1 MPFALIPEGY
11 KLQKV
16 TKLQKEAVDKF
27 YSSKNID
34 SFLDGQASGELV
46 KAVAIVVTPI
56 VLAALA
62 KQVDLPDFNITEFID
77 ELLDTI
83 HNKKFKFTMM
93 SKIKELLYNIY
104 CFNYPIIDVI
114 KYMLKNIIKK
124 WGMM

>member
-77 ELLDTI
+77 KQLEKIPGLDLSA
-83 HNKKFKFTMM
+83 MG
-93 SKIKELLYNIY
+93 NIS
-104 CFNYPIIDVI
+104 
-114 KYMLKNIIKK
+114 L
-124 WGMM
+124 

>member
-11 KLQKV
+11 ELKKV

-27 YSSKNID
+27 YTSQNVD

-62 KQVDLPDFNITEFID
+62 KQVDLPDFNVTSFLNEQLSKVLPDLDID
-77 ELLDTI
+77 
-83 HNKKFKFTMM
+83 F
-93 SKIKELLYNIY
+93 
-104 CFNYPIIDVI
+104 
-114 KYMLKNIIKK
+114 
-124 WGMM
+124 

>member
-27 YSSKNID
+27 YSSKNVD
-34 SFLDGQASGELV
+34 SFLEGQASGELV

-62 KQVDLPDFNITEFID
+62 KQVDLPEFNITEFID
-77 ELLDTI
+77 KQLEKIPGLDL
-83 HNKKFKFTMM
+83 
-93 SKIKELLYNIY
+93 SALSNIS
-104 CFNYPIIDVI
+104 
-114 KYMLKNIIKK
+114 L
-124 WGMM
+124 

>member
-11 KLQKV
+11 ELKKV

-27 YSSKNID
+27 YTSQNVD

-62 KQVDLPDFNITEFID
+62 KQVDLGDFNITEFID
-77 ELLDTI
+77 EQIAKIPGLDL
-83 HNKKFKFTMM
+83 
-93 SKIKELLYNIY
+93 SALSNI
-104 CFNYPIIDVI
+104 
-114 KYMLKNIIKK
+114 NI
-124 WGMM
+124 

>member
-62 KQVDLPDFNITEFID
+62 KQIDLPDFNVTDFID
-77 ELLDTI
+77 KQLAKIPGLDL
-83 HNKKFKFTMM
+83 
-93 SKIKELLYNIY
+93 SALGEVSL
-104 CFNYPIIDVI
+104 
-114 KYMLKNIIKK
+114 
-124 WGMM
+124 

>member
-77 ELLDTI
+77 KQLEKIPGLELSAL
-83 HNKKFKFTMM
+83 
-93 SKIKELLYNIY
+93 SNIS
-104 CFNYPIIDVI
+104 
-114 KYMLKNIIKK
+114 L
-124 WGMM
+124 

>member
-1 MPFALIPEGY
+1 MPFALIPDNY

-62 KQVDLPDFNITEFID
+62 KQVDLPDFNITDFID
-77 ELLDTI
+77 KQIEKIPGLDL
-83 HNKKFKFTMM
+83 
-93 SKIKELLYNIY
+93 SALGDIKL
-104 CFNYPIIDVI
+104 
-114 KYMLKNIIKK
+114 
-124 WGMM
+124 

>member
-1 MPFALIPEGY
+1 MAFALIPDGY

-16 TKLQKEAVDKF
+16 SKLQKEAIDQF
-27 YSSKNID
+27 YRSQNID

-77 ELLDTI
+77 KQLEKIPGLDL
-83 HNKKFKFTMM
+83 
-93 SKIKELLYNIY
+93 SALGNIS
-104 CFNYPIIDVI
+104 
-114 KYMLKNIIKK
+114 L
-124 WGMM
+124 

>member
-62 KQVDLPDFNITEFID
+62 KQIDLPDFNVTEFID
-77 ELLDTI
+77 KQLEKVPGLDL
-83 HNKKFKFTMM
+83 
-93 SKIKELLYNIY
+93 SALSNISLQ
-104 CFNYPIIDVI
+104 I
-114 KYMLKNIIKK
+114 
-124 WGMM
+124 

>member
-27 YSSKNID
+27 YSSENID

-56 VLAALA
+56 VLAAVA
-62 KQVDLPDFNITEFID
+62 KQVDLPDFNVTEFID
-77 ELLDTI
+77 KQLEKIPGLDL
-83 HNKKFKFTMM
+83 
-93 SKIKELLYNIY
+93 SALSNIS
-104 CFNYPIIDVI
+104 
-114 KYMLKNIIKK
+114 L
-124 WGMM
+124 

>member
-1 MPFALIPEGY
+1 MPFALIPDGY
-11 KLQKV
+11 ELKKV

-27 YSSKNID
+27 YTSQNVD

-77 ELLDTI
+77 KQLEKIPGLDLSALT
-83 HNKKFKFTMM
+83 
-93 SKIKELLYNIY
+93 NI
-104 CFNYPIIDVI
+104 
-114 KYMLKNIIKK
+114 NI
-124 WGMM
+124 

>member
-1 MPFALIPEGY
+1 MPFALIPDGY

-62 KQVDLPDFNITEFID
+62 KQGIEGLPSADSIIDKALEAVNVDLSALGQFNI
-77 ELLDTI
+77 
-83 HNKKFKFTMM
+83 
-93 SKIKELLYNIY
+93 
-104 CFNYPIIDVI
+104 
-114 KYMLKNIIKK
+114 
-124 WGMM
+124 

>member
-11 KLQKV
+11 ELKKV

-27 YSSKNID
+27 YTSQNVD

-77 ELLDTI
+77 KQLEKIPGLDL
-83 HNKKFKFTMM
+83 
-93 SKIKELLYNIY
+93 SALSNI
-104 CFNYPIIDVI
+104 
-114 KYMLKNIIKK
+114 NI
-124 WGMM
+124 

>member
-1 MPFALIPEGY
+1 MPFALIPDGY

-62 KQVDLPDFNITEFID
+62 KQVDLADFNVTDFID
-77 ELLDTI
+77 KQLEKIPGLDL
-83 HNKKFKFTMM
+83 
-93 SKIKELLYNIY
+93 SGLGQ
-104 CFNYPIIDVI
+104 FN
-114 KYMLKNIIKK
+114 L
-124 WGMM
+124 

>member
-11 KLQKV
+11 ELKKV

-27 YSSKNID
+27 YTSQNVD

-77 ELLDTI
+77 KQLEKIPGLDLSALGSI
-83 HNKKFKFTMM
+83 
-93 SKIKELLYNIY
+93 NI
-104 CFNYPIIDVI
+104 
-114 KYMLKNIIKK
+114 
-124 WGMM
+124 

>member
-16 TKLQKEAVDKF
+16 TKQQKEAVDKF

-77 ELLDTI
+77 KQLEKIPGLDL
-83 HNKKFKFTMM
+83 
-93 SKIKELLYNIY
+93 SVLSNIS
-104 CFNYPIIDVI
+104 
-114 KYMLKNIIKK
+114 L
-124 WGMM
+124 

>member
-62 KQVDLPDFNITEFID
+62 KQVDLPDFNVTEFID
-77 ELLDTI
+77 KQLEKIPGLDL
-83 HNKKFKFTMM
+83 
-93 SKIKELLYNIY
+93 SALSNIS
-104 CFNYPIIDVI
+104 
-114 KYMLKNIIKK
+114 L
-124 WGMM
+124 

>member
-62 KQVDLPDFNITEFID
+62 KQGVEGLPKLDDLLEKIPGFDLSALGEFS
-77 ELLDTI
+77 L
-83 HNKKFKFTMM
+83 
-93 SKIKELLYNIY
+93 
-104 CFNYPIIDVI
+104 
-114 KYMLKNIIKK
+114 
-124 WGMM
+124 

>member
-1 MPFALIPEGY
+1 MTFALIPEGY

-46 KAVAIVVTPI
+46 KAVAIVVPPI

-77 ELLDTI
+77 KQLEKILGLDL
-83 HNKKFKFTMM
+83 
-93 SKIKELLYNIY
+93 SALSNIS
-104 CFNYPIIDVI
+104 
-114 KYMLKNIIKK
+114 L
-124 WGMM
+124 

>member
-11 KLQKV
+11 ELKKV

-27 YSSKNID
+27 YTSQNVD

-46 KAVAIVVTPI
+46 KAVAIVLTPI

-77 ELLDTI
+77 KQLEKIPGLDLSALGS
-83 HNKKFKFTMM
+83 F
-93 SKIKELLYNIY
+93 NI
-104 CFNYPIIDVI
+104 
-114 KYMLKNIIKK
+114 
-124 WGMM
+124 

>member
-56 VLAALA
+56 VLAALS
-62 KQVDLPDFNITEFID
+62 KKLDLPYFNITEFID
-77 ELLDTI
+77 KQLEKIPGLDLSALG
-83 HNKKFKFTMM
+83 N
-93 SKIKELLYNIY
+93 
-104 CFNYPIIDVI
+104 FN
-114 KYMLKNIIKK
+114 L
-124 WGMM
+124 

>member
-1 MPFALIPEGY
+1 MSFALIPEGY

-16 TKLQKEAVDKF
+16 TKQQKEAVDKF

-62 KQVDLPDFNITEFID
+62 KQIDLPDFNVTEFID
-77 ELLDTI
+77 KQLEKIPGLDL
-83 HNKKFKFTMM
+83 
-93 SKIKELLYNIY
+93 SALSNIS
-104 CFNYPIIDVI
+104 
-114 KYMLKNIIKK
+114 L
-124 WGMM
+124 

>member
-1 MPFALIPEGY
+1 MSFALIPEGY

-16 TKLQKEAVDKF
+16 TKQQKEAVDKF

-62 KQVDLPDFNITEFID
+62 KQIDLPDFNVTEFID
-77 ELLDTI
+77 KQLEKVPGLDL
-83 HNKKFKFTMM
+83 
-93 SKIKELLYNIY
+93 SALSNIS
-104 CFNYPIIDVI
+104 
-114 KYMLKNIIKK
+114 L
-124 WGMM
+124 

>member
-16 TKLQKEAVDKF
+16 TQLQKEAVDKF

-62 KQVDLPDFNITEFID
+62 KQIDLPDFNITEFID
-77 ELLDTI
+77 KQLEKIPGLDL
-83 HNKKFKFTMM
+83 
-93 SKIKELLYNIY
+93 SALSNIS
-104 CFNYPIIDVI
+104 
-114 KYMLKNIIKK
+114 L
-124 WGMM
+124 

>member
-34 SFLDGQASGELV
+34 SFLDGQASGERV

-62 KQVDLPDFNITEFID
+62 KQIDLPDFNVTEFID
-77 ELLDTI
+77 KQLEKIPGLDL
-83 HNKKFKFTMM
+83 
-93 SKIKELLYNIY
+93 SALGNIS
-104 CFNYPIIDVI
+104 
-114 KYMLKNIIKK
+114 L
-124 WGMM
+124 